1 MYQTRMKDAI
11 EAIKKGEMII
21 IMDDEDRENEG
32 DLVMAG
38 IFSTP
43 EKINFMAQEARG
55 LICVSITQELAHKL
69 DLPPMV
75 KRNDSNHETAFTIS
89 IDAKEAKTGI
99 SAYERDLT
107 IRLMCDNNA
116 KPSDFVRPGHIF
128 PLIAKS
134 GGTLIRT
141 GHTEASV
148 DICRLAGLSPISV
161 ICEIMKKD
169 GTMAGRGDKFLLD
182 FAKIHNL
189 KILYVSDI
197 IQYRLNFENLVRE
210 TLREKAEFM
219 GQKCEKITFLDHLEM
234 IHDFPYSLPNTY
246 NLYYV
251 YPDRTLNHYNINH
264 TRYDEVMDGRDT
276 VVFDYCKK
284 IAELGKMKGTEFDIS
299 SRINP
304 DYNVSN
310 PQAAATV
317 YADNDVHAAY
327 LVELVLSIIT
337 NANEVALVMIKNNG
351 ICPNLDSEMML
362 EVACRIGKEEIVPLH
377 YGDVPAFE
385 KGLLENQFACEKLL
399 VDAIFEQNA
408 QKLLQ
413 AFTEN
418 RIVRDADLAKKLI
431 ARFTEANKEL
441 WPTFK

>member
-107 IRLMCDNNA
+107 IRLMCDSNA

-148 DICRLAGLSPISV
+148 DICRLAGLAPISV

-210 TLREKAEFM
+210 TCREKAVFM
-219 GQKCEKITFLDHLEM
+219 AQECEKITFIDHLENE
-234 IHDFPYSLPNTY
+234 H
-246 NLYYV
+246 
-251 YPDRTLNHYNINH
+251 
-264 TRYDEVMDGRDT
+264 
-276 VVFDYCKK
+276 
-284 IAELGKMKGTEFDIS
+284 IAFS
-299 SRINP
+299 FS
-304 DYNVSN
+304 
-310 PQAAATV
+310 PQATTPLIRFHNTSSDIALLTDSSEWQALQKSIELLSQQGG
-317 YADNDVHAAY
+317 Y
-327 LVELVLSIIT
+327 LVCLNSENMANSGNIAKNCGDIKDFGIGAQILKTLGVKDFTLLSSHCA
-337 NANEVALVMIKNNG
+337 NANKSYNALSGFDLHLQQSIEV
-351 ICPNLDSEMML
+351 
-362 EVACRIGKEEIVPLH
+362 
-377 YGDVPAFE
+377 
-385 KGLLENQFACEKLL
+385 
-399 VDAIFEQNA
+399 
-408 QKLLQ
+408 
-413 AFTEN
+413 
-418 RIVRDADLAKKLI
+418 
-431 ARFTEANKEL
+431 
-441 WPTFK
+441 

>member
-75 KRNDSNHETAFTIS
+75 QRNDSNHETAFTIS

-107 IRLMCDNNA
+107 IRLMCDSNA

-134 GGTLIRT
+134 GGTLVRT

-148 DICRLAGLSPISV
+148 DICRLAGLAPISV

-182 FAKIHNL
+182 FAKTHNL

-210 TLREKAEFM
+210 TCREKAVFM
-219 GQKCEKITFLDHLEM
+219 AQECEKITFLDHLDNEHIAFSFGPQTQTPLIRFHSTSSDIALLTDSSEWQALQKSIELLSQQGGYLVCLDSTKAM
-234 IHDFPYSLPNTY
+234 
-246 NLYYV
+246 
-251 YPDRTLNHYNINH
+251 
-264 TRYDEVMDGRDT
+264 GA
-276 VVFDYCKK
+276 K
-284 IAELGKMKGTEFDIS
+284 IASGSAAKNCGDMKDFGIGAQILKQLGVKDFTLLSSHCVNTAKSYNALSGFDLHLQKS
-299 SRINP
+299 
-304 DYNVSN
+304 
-310 PQAAATV
+310 
-317 YADNDVHAAY
+317 
-327 LVELVLSIIT
+327 VEV
-337 NANEVALVMIKNNG
+337 
-351 ICPNLDSEMML
+351 
-362 EVACRIGKEEIVPLH
+362 
-377 YGDVPAFE
+377 
-385 KGLLENQFACEKLL
+385 
-399 VDAIFEQNA
+399 
-408 QKLLQ
+408 
-413 AFTEN
+413 
-418 RIVRDADLAKKLI
+418 
-431 ARFTEANKEL
+431 
-441 WPTFK
+441 

>member
-107 IRLMCDNNA
+107 IRLMCDSNA

-148 DICRLAGLSPISV
+148 DICRLAGLAPISV

-210 TLREKAEFM
+210 TCREKAVFM
-219 GQKCEKITFLDHLEM
+219 AQECEKITFIDHLENE
-234 IHDFPYSLPNTY
+234 H
-246 NLYYV
+246 
-251 YPDRTLNHYNINH
+251 
-264 TRYDEVMDGRDT
+264 
-276 VVFDYCKK
+276 
-284 IAELGKMKGTEFDIS
+284 IAFS
-299 SRINP
+299 FS
-304 DYNVSN
+304 
-310 PQAAATV
+310 PQATTPLIRFHNTSSDIALLTDSSEWQALQKSI
-317 YADNDVHAAY
+317 DLLSQQGGY
-327 LVELVLSIIT
+327 LVCLNSENMANGGNIAKNCGDIKDFGIGAQILKTLGVKDFTLLSSHCVNTKTSYNALSGFDLHLQKSILV
-337 NANEVALVMIKNNG
+337 
-351 ICPNLDSEMML
+351 
-362 EVACRIGKEEIVPLH
+362 
-377 YGDVPAFE
+377 
-385 KGLLENQFACEKLL
+385 
-399 VDAIFEQNA
+399 
-408 QKLLQ
+408 
-413 AFTEN
+413 
-418 RIVRDADLAKKLI
+418 
-431 ARFTEANKEL
+431 
-441 WPTFK
+441 

>member
-1 MYQTRMKDAI
+1 MYQQRMKDAI

-21 IMDDEDRENEG
+21 VMDDEDRENEG

-75 KRNDSNHETAFTIS
+75 QRNDSNHETAFTIS

-107 IRLMCDNNA
+107 IRLMCDNNT

-128 PLIAKS
+128 PLIAKD

-148 DICRLAGLSPISV
+148 DICKLSGLAPISV

-182 FAKIHNL
+182 FAKMHNL

-197 IQYRLNFENLVRE
+197 IQYRLKFENLVRE
-210 TLREKAEFM
+210 ISRKNAIFM
-219 GQKCEKITFLDHLEM
+219 AKECEKIVFLDHLEKEH
-234 IHDFPYSLPNTY
+234 IAFSFKSNSQTPLIRFHNTSG
-246 NLYYV
+246 
-251 YPDRTLNHYNINH
+251 D
-264 TRYDEVMDGRDT
+264 
-276 VVFDYCKK
+276 
-284 IAELGKMKGTEFDIS
+284 IA
-299 SRINP
+299 
-304 DYNVSN
+304 
-310 PQAAATV
+310 
-317 YADNDVHAAY
+317 
-327 LVELVLSIIT
+327 
-337 NANEVALVMIKNNG
+337 
-351 ICPNLDSEMML
+351 
-362 EVACRIGKEEIVPLH
+362 
-377 YGDVPAFE
+377 
-385 KGLLENQFACEKLL
+385 LLENPNEWQALQRSVELL
-399 VDAIFEQNA
+399 SQEGGYLICLDSAERNIIDENIAKNCGDIKDFGIGA
-408 QKLLQ
+408 QIL
-413 AFTEN
+413 
-418 RIVRDADLAKKLI
+418 KKLNVKD
-431 ARFTEANKEL
+431 FVLLSSHCVNNTNKSYNALSGFDLHLQKSIEV
-441 WPTFK
+441 

>member
-148 DICRLAGLSPISV
+148 DICRLAGLAPISV

-210 TLREKAEFM
+210 TSREKAVFM
-219 GQKCEKITFLDHLEM
+219 AQECEKITFIDHLQNCH
-234 IHDFPYSLPNTY
+234 IAFSFSPQTTTPLIRFHNTSS
-246 NLYYV
+246 
-251 YPDRTLNHYNINH
+251 D
-264 TRYDEVMDGRDT
+264 
-276 VVFDYCKK
+276 
-284 IAELGKMKGTEFDIS
+284 IALLTDSSEWQALQKSIELLSQQGG
-299 SRINP
+299 
-304 DYNVSN
+304 
-310 PQAAATV
+310 
-317 YADNDVHAAY
+317 Y
-327 LVELVLSIIT
+327 LVCLNSDKD
-337 NANEVALVMIKNNG
+337 NANGNIAKNCGDIKDFG
-351 ICPNLDSEMML
+351 IGAQILKSLGVKD
-362 EVACRIGKEEIVPLH
+362 
-377 YGDVPAFE
+377 FT
-385 KGLLENQFACEKLL
+385 LLSSHCAN
-399 VDAIFEQNA
+399 
-408 QKLLQ
+408 
-413 AFTEN
+413 
-418 RIVRDADLAKKLI
+418 
-431 ARFTEANKEL
+431 ANKSYNALSGFDLHLQQSIEV
-441 WPTFK
+441 

>member
-1 MYQTRMKDAI
+1 MYQMRMKDAI

-107 IRLMCDNNA
+107 IRLMCDSNA

-134 GGTLIRT
+134 GSTLIRT

-148 DICRLAGLSPISV
+148 DICRLAGLAPISV

-210 TLREKAEFM
+210 TSREKAVFM
-219 GQKCEKITFLDHLEM
+219 AQECEKITFLDHLQNC
-234 IHDFPYSLPNTY
+234 H
-246 NLYYV
+246 
-251 YPDRTLNHYNINH
+251 
-264 TRYDEVMDGRDT
+264 
-276 VVFDYCKK
+276 
-284 IAELGKMKGTEFDIS
+284 IAFS
-299 SRINP
+299 FS
-304 DYNVSN
+304 
-310 PQAAATV
+310 PQATMPLIRFHNTSSDIALLTDSSEWQALQKSIELLSQQGG
-317 YADNDVHAAY
+317 Y
-327 LVELVLSIIT
+327 LVCLNSENMANSGNIAKNCGDIKDFGIGAQILKSLGVKDFVLLSSNYANKSY
-337 NANEVALVMIKNNG
+337 NALSG
-351 ICPNLDSEMML
+351 FD
-362 EVACRIGKEEIVPLH
+362 LH
-377 YGDVPAFE
+377 
-385 KGLLENQFACEKLL
+385 
-399 VDAIFEQNA
+399 
-408 QKLLQ
+408 LQ
-413 AFTEN
+413 ATIE
-418 RIVRDADLAKKLI
+418 V
-431 ARFTEANKEL
+431 
-441 WPTFK
+441 

>member
-1 MYQTRMKDAI
+1 MYQQRMKDAI

-75 KRNDSNHETAFTIS
+75 QRNDSNHETAFTIS
-89 IDAKEAKTGI
+89 IDAKAAKTGI

-107 IRLMCDNNA
+107 IRLMCDSNA

-128 PLIAKS
+128 PLIAKD

-148 DICRLAGLSPISV
+148 DICRLSGLTPISV

-182 FAKIHNL
+182 FAKTHNL

-197 IQYRLNFENLVRE
+197 IQYRLNFENLVRDISCE
-210 TLREKAEFM
+210 NAIFM
-219 GQKCEKITFLDHLEM
+219 IKNCKKIIFLDHLDKEH
-234 IHDFPYSLPNTY
+234 IAFAFGEQNNLLEPLVRFHYISQDIELLQNVVEWQALQKSIDLLSQRGGYLICLDTTERNVVNGRNIAKNCDDIKDFGIGAQILKHLNVK
-246 NLYYV
+246 NF
-251 YPDRTLNHYNINH
+251 TLLSSHNINKN
-264 TRYDEVMDGRDT
+264 YSALSG
-276 VVFDYCKK
+276 FD
-284 IAELGKMKGTEFDIS
+284 
-299 SRINP
+299 
-304 DYNVSN
+304 
-310 PQAAATV
+310 
-317 YADNDVHAAY
+317 
-327 LVELVLSIIT
+327 
-337 NANEVALVMIKNNG
+337 
-351 ICPNLDSEMML
+351 
-362 EVACRIGKEEIVPLH
+362 LH
-377 YGDVPAFE
+377 
-385 KGLLENQFACEKLL
+385 L
-399 VDAIFEQNA
+399 VDKIS
-408 QKLLQ
+408 
-413 AFTEN
+413 
-418 RIVRDADLAKKLI
+418 I
-431 ARFTEANKEL
+431 
-441 WPTFK
+441 

>member
-210 TLREKAEFM
+210 TSREKAVFM
-219 GQKCEKITFLDHLEM
+219 TQECEKITFLDHLENEH
-234 IHDFPYSLPNTY
+234 IAFSFSPKAQTPLIRFHNTSS
-246 NLYYV
+246 
-251 YPDRTLNHYNINH
+251 DITLLTDSNEWQALQKSI
-264 TRYDEVMDGRDT
+264 
-276 VVFDYCKK
+276 
-284 IAELGKMKGTEFDIS
+284 ELLSQQGG
-299 SRINP
+299 
-304 DYNVSN
+304 
-310 PQAAATV
+310 
-317 YADNDVHAAY
+317 Y
-327 LVELVLSIIT
+327 LVCLNSENMANSGSIAKNCGDIKDFGIGAQILKTLGVKDFTLLSSHCVNT
-337 NANEVALVMIKNNG
+337 TKSYNALSGFDLHLQKSIEV
-351 ICPNLDSEMML
+351 
-362 EVACRIGKEEIVPLH
+362 
-377 YGDVPAFE
+377 
-385 KGLLENQFACEKLL
+385 
-399 VDAIFEQNA
+399 
-408 QKLLQ
+408 
-413 AFTEN
+413 
-418 RIVRDADLAKKLI
+418 
-431 ARFTEANKEL
+431 
-441 WPTFK
+441 